1 MLLKWFSFNLEI
13 PNKYHS
19 KMKTIKFII
28 LLLPFLC
35 FSQQENIKALDINL
49 TNYEYPF
56 PVQFLE
62 LSNQQQNLKM
72 AYIDIKPEKYNNKNI
87 VLLHGKNFN
96 GAYWE
101 TTIKA
106 LTKEGFRVIVPDQI
120 GFGKS
125 SKPDHFQYTFQ
136 QFAQN
141 TKKLLDHLGIEK
153 TTILGHSMG
162 GMLATR
168 FALMYPETTEKLVLE
183 NPIGLEDWKLIV
195 PYKPVDWWYESELKQ
210 NYQNIK
216 SYQMANYYD
225 GKWNADFQKWA
236 ELGAGWTS
244 APDYAKVA
252 WNSALMYDMIFTQPV
267 LYEFKNIKSPTLLI
281 IGTRDKT
288 AIGKPLV
295 SEEIRKT
302 MGNYLEL
309 GKKTQK
315 AIPNSNL
322 VEVPNTGHLPHIE
335 SFDQFIKPLIVFL
348 K

>member
-1 MLLKWFSFNLEI
+1 
-13 PNKYHS
+13 
-19 KMKTIKFII
+19 MKTIKLLL
-28 LLLPFLC
+28 LLLPLFC
-35 FSQQENIKALDINL
+35 FSQEQKIKQLDINL
-49 TNYEYPF
+49 TNYEYPY

-62 LSNQQQNLKM
+62 LNNQRQPLKM
-72 AYIDIKPEKYNNKNI
+72 AYMDIKPNNYTNKNI

-125 SKPDHFQYTFQ
+125 LKPENFQYTFQ
-136 QFAQN
+136 QFAEN
-141 TKKLLDHLGIEK
+141 TKKLLEHLKIEK

-168 FALMYPETTEKLVLE
+168 FTLMYPEMAEKLVLE
-183 NPIGLEDWKLIV
+183 NPIGLEDWKLAV
-195 PYKPVDWWYESELKQ
+195 PYKTIDWWYESEVKQ
-210 NYQNIK
+210 NYEAIK
-216 SYQMANYYD
+216 KYQMENYYN
-225 GKWNADFQKWA
+225 GKWNADYQKWA
-236 ELGAGWTS
+236 ELAAGWTT
-244 APDYAKVA
+244 APDYNKVA

-267 LYEFKNIKSPTLLI
+267 LYEFKNIKSRTLLI

-288 AIGKPLV
+288 AIGKQWASDEV
-295 SEEIRKT
+295 KKT
-302 MGNYLEL
+302 LGNYAEL

-315 AIPNSNL
+315 AIPNSKL
-322 VEVPNTGHLPHIE
+322 VEIPNTGHLPHIE

-348 K
+348 KQ